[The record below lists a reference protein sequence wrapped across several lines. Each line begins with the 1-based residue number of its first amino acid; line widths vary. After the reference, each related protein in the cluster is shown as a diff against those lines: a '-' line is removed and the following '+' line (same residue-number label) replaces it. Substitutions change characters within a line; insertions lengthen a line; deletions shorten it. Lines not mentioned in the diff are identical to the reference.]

1 MKTTVCICGGG
12 SQGHIS
18 AGVIGS
24 NSDYSVN
31 ILTRRPSMWSHDFK
45 TIDLDGREFP
55 AKLNI
60 ITDKPERVIP
70 ESDIVLIALPGF
82 AIREELKKIAP
93 YVKPSTIIGCL
104 FGGSGF
110 LSLIHI

>member
-55 AKLNI
+55 AI
-60 ITDKPERVIP
+60 
-70 ESDIVLIALPGF
+70 S
-82 AIREELKKIAP
+82 
-93 YVKPSTIIGCL
+93 
-104 FGGSGF
+104 SGF
-110 LSLIHI
+110 GIDWNTCAA